1 MPRLFYKAFIMNMQL
16 ERRVILDQS
25 ISLELFSSKRF
36 GKYINNLVLSF
47 AGIHDDVTFIHVV
60 PEKVMIDIYMFGLLL
75 LDRVLCHIDSTCMV
89 SYYRLASFFD
99 SKILKLL
106 FYP

>member
-47 AGIHDDVTFIHVV
+47 AEIHDDETFIHVI
-60 PEKVMIDIYMFGLLL
+60 PKKVMIDIYMFVSLQ
-75 LDRVLCHIDSTCMV
+75 LDRVFLP
-89 SYYRLASFFD
+89 Y
-99 SKILKLL
+99 
-106 FYP
+106 